1 MIARHVLKG
10 HEIVTTPDKCIS
22 HAALLLAALLV
33 IPNARA
39 EEGDVHIVLHGL
51 SQHSQARENG
61 RNWSQVN
68 TGLALRYELDGSLSV
83 QLGGY
88 RNSMDR
94 NSVYAL
100 ADWTPLQVGPLQIG
114 GFAGVATRYKS
125 AHRPLLDGVARW
137 QREHVSLAL
146 RLVPKK
152 NTVISIELGW
162 RF

>member
-1 MIARHVLKG
+1 M
-10 HEIVTTPDKCIS
+10 TTPNKCIS
-22 HAALLLAALLV
+22 HAAFLLAALLV
-33 IPNARA
+33 ISNAKA

-51 SQHSQARENG
+51 SQHSQARENC
-61 RNWSQVN
+61 RNWNQVN
-68 TGLALRYELDGSLSV
+68 TGLGLRYELDESLSM

-88 RNSMDR
+88 RNSMNR

-114 GFAGVATRYKS
+114 GFTGGATRYKS
-125 AHRPLLDGVARW
+125 NQGVLLGGVVRW
-137 QREHVSLAL
+137 QQDHVSLAL
-146 RLVPKK
+146 RLVPRR